1 MDAAMTTQS
10 AADVP
15 ETGGDCNEGKASQAV
30 SLPDAWRERFRDL
43 ITTHLRMDGAM
54 QQQAT
59 ELFSA
64 CYALLAPSIASF
76 GAPESPDDSERAW
89 SACILFVVRKLG
101 PAKAAEE
108 AAAGAGQ
115 ISPPG
120 SSRSQWPWFTL
131 SELLRATKL
140 TVVDFFKEIANFL
153 PRVSSVMQSAYG
165 DSWEQRLEVKEL
177 QANFVHAIVLFNH
190 YKKVHAELF
199 TSPAP
204 SSHPGMAPGS
214 APPPG
219 AAASQFS
226 REMRF
231 GWLLFLSIK
240 AHLLR
245 RFPDL
250 VTATN
255 AMLCTLVVLIVHVP
269 PSLRRFSFSDPVR
282 FPRRA
287 GRERLVDVVGSLCA
301 SYKAADGEVAAL
313 LERTHQLM
321 ERWLGRQATAN
332 ACEQQDAGELCTDRL
347 FLFEGLL
354 QDPALLPSVD
364 LVEGAYQE
372 AYVEAGDRALDER
385 MFLSGDS
392 QVIGAVSQLTAASS
406 VGAAKRSMPPPS
418 PLKSAPM
425 GAMNAPS
432 SPFASTMGAGGGGGG
447 AGGST
452 TITIAPFCS
461 PARSFLTRLGP
472 GGIGG
477 GGGGMGGAGGGGGGG
492 GGGVPGT
499 PISAAMSTAHW
510 LRTVVS
516 ASPAEPSL
524 DLLRFLHACDKD
536 VTGAVVTRTTLV
548 SHEIFAAVSQKKRA
562 AAATAATGGGA
573 GGGKGSPGEAG
584 GEKNGAGAGAA
595 GAGDAGKQG
604 GEPAAAGGGAGGSD
618 PADAALWAEQRRQE
632 TVKLYYRVLLRM
644 CTSESLRM
652 RSQNLTPL
660 LDNDRF
666 HRALLACS
674 AELVL
679 ASHKATAHT
688 FPAVLAPAG
697 VSAFD
702 MDKVME
708 GFVRYEEGLPGELK
722 RHLNACDERILESLA
737 WEKGSSLYVTV
748 VAARRHLLAE
758 VHRLQL
764 LPEGEEVAGLVGRGG
779 GGKGSGGEGEKGDGT
794 PESKASEAASPPA
807 KLSFAAFSPMKP
819 QDKRAFA
826 HLHASFT
833 TPFQRAS
840 AAASAPP
847 GESRSEMLFNQFCQ
861 KVLKL
866 AVVRVRSLCE
876 RLRLTAAVSEMVFRV
891 VEHAVEGEVQLLFCR
906 HLDQIILS
914 SVYGVCKVSQVA
926 VTFKDIIAQYRKLPH
941 CKPSVFRNVFI
952 DAKPPPADSASKEP
966 VPQHGDIIRFYN
978 EIFVPATKSFLLQLG
993 QGASAAGGGGGAGG
1007 GAAGGGGGAGGVG
1020 ERGAG
1025 HGGGL
1030 LRSPLIHSSPALAH
1044 FQQHQQSPSSVPG
1057 ASPRRV
1063 SSRHNVYVSPLPTS
1077 RMEALLASPHRQL
1090 SAQLSTQLLG
1100 GGLSADPFAS
1110 PSRHLAAI
1118 NQRISSTRRLGR
1130 LDFSDAM
1137 DVDASRASSITPP
1150 PPTPVAPIA
1159 APLAATT
1166 AAAAATTA
1174 ASTAPVSAAAT
1185 TAPVPAPVA
1194 AAVNGDDASATP
1206 AAAVDAGSP
1215 SLDSGRPPLP
1225 PAAAASVAAPGSA
1238 PAIPV
1243 PVAAPAAAPAAA
1255 GVAGAAAGA
1264 FPVNGTEAAD
1274 IAEQAAEYA
1283 VGNSAGNGEAGQL
1296 SYSSGAATMGVES
1309 GPMGVGSAAMG
1320 AGMGVEMGVGSAGAV
1335 DGSWWQQQSAQ
1346 QQGQQQQEQQQQ
1358 VQQQQEQQGQYI
1370 QGPGQEGQSGQY
1382 MQQEYVGGHQ
1392 GEQQWQPQQQQYQ
1405 QQQPLQQQQHP
1416 QQQYQDQQQQQQQE
1430 QYHYQ

>member
-1 MDAAMTTQS
+1 MTAAQSPTDAQGA
-10 AADVP
+10 
-15 ETGGDCNEGKASQAV
+15 GGDYVVGKTSQAV

-54 QQQAT
+54 QQQAM

-64 CYALLAPSIASF
+64 CYALLAPSLASF

-89 SACILFVVRKLG
+89 SACVLFVVRKLG

-108 AAAGAGQ
+108 AAARAGE
-115 ISPPG
+115 IAPPG

-153 PRVSSVMQSAYG
+153 PRVSPVMQAAYG
-165 DSWEQRLEVKEL
+165 DLWEQRLEVKEL

-190 YKKVHAELF
+190 YKKVFAELF
-199 TSPAP
+199 ISSPPPSLPSGAPAP
-204 SSHPGMAPGS
+204 P
-214 APPPG
+214 
-219 AAASQFS
+219 AAAATSQFS

-282 FPRRA
+282 FSRRA

-301 SYKAADGEVAAL
+301 SYKAAEGEVSAL
-313 LERTHQLM
+313 LDRTQQLM
-321 ERWLGRQATAN
+321 ARCLTRQAA
-332 ACEQQDAGELCTDRL
+332 AASCEQHDAGELCPDRL

-354 QDPALLPSVD
+354 QDAAALPSVD

-385 MFLSGDS
+385 MFLSGDGQVIGAVS
-392 QVIGAVSQLTAASS
+392 QLTAATSAKAGDRALDERMFLSGDGQVIGAVSQLTAATSVAAAKVSGTERYCVAQSGICHQMLSGDRQVIGAVSQLTAAST
-406 VGAAKRSMPPPS
+406 VGAF
-418 PLKSAPM
+418 SAPT

-432 SPFASTMGAGGGGGG
+432 SPFASGMGAGGGAGGEG
-447 AGGST
+447 RGGGST

-472 GGIGG
+472 GGMGG
-477 GGGGMGGAGGGGGGG
+477 TGGTGAGGGGGGG
-492 GGGVPGT
+492 GMGVPQT

-548 SHEIFAAVSQKKRA
+548 SHEIFSAVSQKKRA
-562 AAATAATGGGA
+562 AAAAAAAGAAGG
-573 GGGKGSPGEAG
+573 GGGKGAAGEAG
-584 GEKNGAGAGAA
+584 GEKNGTGA
-595 GAGDAGKQG
+595 GAGDAGKQADG
-604 GEPAAAGGGAGGSD
+604 DAAAGGGGGGAGGGSE
-618 PADAALWAEQRRQE
+618 PAEAALWAEQRRQE

-644 CTSESLRM
+644 CTSESLRIN
-652 RSQNLTPL
+652 SQNLTPL

-679 ASHKATAHT
+679 ASHKATAHA

-758 VHRLQL
+758 VRRLQL
-764 LPEGEEVAGLVGRGG
+764 LPEGEEGLVGRLMGRGVGGKGG
-779 GGKGSGGEGEKGDGT
+779 GGDGERGDGT
-794 PESKASEAASPPA
+794 PESKGSDEAQASFP
-807 KLSFAAFSPMKP
+807 AFSPMKP
-819 QDKRAFA
+819 QNKREFA
-826 HLHASFT
+826 HLHSSFT

-840 AAASAPP
+840 AAAAPP

-966 VPQHGDIIRFYN
+966 IPQHGDIIRFYNEIFIPAAKSFLLHLGFIVPFSPCFLSSLSTSSPPPPPCPPHQPIPQHGDIIRFYN
-978 EIFVPATKSFLLQLG
+978 EIFVPATKSFLLHLG
-993 QGASAAGGGGGAGG
+993 HGASTAG
-1007 GAAGGGGGAGGVG
+1007 GAAGGAG
-1020 ERGAG
+1020 ERGGG
-1025 HGGGL
+1025 HGGSMF
-1030 LRSPLIHSSPALAH
+1030 RSPLVHSSPALAH
-1044 FQQHQQSPSSVPG
+1044 FQQHQQSPSSVPGASPRRVSSRHNVYVSPLPTSRQHQQSPSSVPGASPRRVSSRHNVYVSPLPTSRQHQQSPSSVPG

-1110 PSRHLAAI
+1110 PSRHIAAI
-1118 NQRISSTRRLGR
+1118 NQRISS
-1130 LDFSDAM
+1130 
-1137 DVDASRASSITPP
+1137 SR
-1150 PPTPVAPIA
+1150 
-1159 APLAATT
+1159 
-1166 AAAAATTA
+1166 
-1174 ASTAPVSAAAT
+1174 
-1185 TAPVPAPVA
+1185 
-1194 AAVNGDDASATP
+1194 
-1206 AAAVDAGSP
+1206 
-1215 SLDSGRPPLP
+1215 
-1225 PAAAASVAAPGSA
+1225 
-1238 PAIPV
+1238 
-1243 PVAAPAAAPAAA
+1243 
-1255 GVAGAAAGA
+1255 
-1264 FPVNGTEAAD
+1264 
-1274 IAEQAAEYA
+1274 
-1283 VGNSAGNGEAGQL
+1283 
-1296 SYSSGAATMGVES
+1296 
-1309 GPMGVGSAAMG
+1309 
-1320 AGMGVEMGVGSAGAV
+1320 
-1335 DGSWWQQQSAQ
+1335 
-1346 QQGQQQQEQQQQ
+1346 
-1358 VQQQQEQQGQYI
+1358 
-1370 QGPGQEGQSGQY
+1370 
-1382 MQQEYVGGHQ
+1382 
-1392 GEQQWQPQQQQYQ
+1392 
-1405 QQQPLQQQQHP
+1405 
-1416 QQQYQDQQQQQQQE
+1416 
-1430 QYHYQ
+1430 

>member
-1 MDAAMTTQS
+1 MTAAQSPTDAQGA
-10 AADVP
+10 
-15 ETGGDCNEGKASQAV
+15 GGDYVVGKTSQAV
-30 SLPDAWRERFRDL
+30 SLPDAWRERFSDL
-43 ITTHLRMDGAM
+43 ITTRLRMDGAMQQQFMNLFSAFHQSAELVDFPRALPPFPAFQTHLRMDGAMQQQGMELFSAFHPLAQLILFLPRTHLRMDGAM
-54 QQQAT
+54 QQQAM

-64 CYALLAPSIASF
+64 CYALLAPSLASF

-89 SACILFVVRKLG
+89 SACVLFVVRKLG

-108 AAAGAGQ
+108 AAARAGQ
-115 ISPPG
+115 IAPPG

-153 PRVSSVMQSAYG
+153 PRVSPVMQAAYG
-165 DSWEQRLEVKEL
+165 DLWEQRLEVKEL

-190 YKKVHAELF
+190 YKKVFAELF
-199 TSPAP
+199 ISSPPPSLPSGAPAP
-204 SSHPGMAPGS
+204 P
-214 APPPG
+214 
-219 AAASQFS
+219 AAAATSQFS

-282 FPRRA
+282 FSRRA

-301 SYKAADGEVAAL
+301 SYKAAEGEVSAL
-313 LERTHQLM
+313 LDRTQQLM
-321 ERWLGRQATAN
+321 ARCLTRQAA
-332 ACEQQDAGELCTDRL
+332 AASCEQHDAGELCPDRL

-354 QDPALLPSVD
+354 QDAAALPSVD

-385 MFLSGDS
+385 MFLSGDGQVIGAVS
-392 QVIGAVSQLTAASS
+392 QLTAATSAKAGDRALDERMFLSGDGQVIGAVSQLTAATSVAAAKVSGTERYCVAQSGICHQMLSGDRQVIGAVSQLTAAST
-406 VGAAKRSMPPPS
+406 VGAF
-418 PLKSAPM
+418 SAPT

-432 SPFASTMGAGGGGGG
+432 SPFASGMGAGGEGRG
-447 AGGST
+447 GGST

-472 GGIGG
+472 GGMGG
-477 GGGGMGGAGGGGGGG
+477 TGGTGAGGGGGGG
-492 GGGVPGT
+492 GMGVPQT

-548 SHEIFAAVSQKKRA
+548 SHEIFSAVSQKKRA
-562 AAATAATGGGA
+562 AAAAAAAGAAGG
-573 GGGKGSPGEAG
+573 GGGKGAAGEAG
-584 GEKNGAGAGAA
+584 GEKNGTGA
-595 GAGDAGKQG
+595 GAGDAGKQADG
-604 GEPAAAGGGAGGSD
+604 DAAAGGGGGGAGGGSE
-618 PADAALWAEQRRQE
+618 PAEAALWAEQRRQE

-644 CTSESLRM
+644 CTSESLRIN
-652 RSQNLTPL
+652 SQNLTPL

-679 ASHKATAHT
+679 ASHKATAHA

-737 WEKGSSLYVTV
+737 WEKGSSL
-748 VAARRHLLAE
+748 
-758 VHRLQL
+758 
-764 LPEGEEVAGLVGRGG
+764 
-779 GGKGSGGEGEKGDGT
+779 
-794 PESKASEAASPPA
+794 
-807 KLSFAAFSPMKP
+807 
-819 QDKRAFA
+819 
-826 HLHASFT
+826 
-833 TPFQRAS
+833 PFQRAS
-840 AAASAPP
+840 AAAAPP

-966 VPQHGDIIRFYN
+966 IPQHGYIIRFYNEIFIPAAKSFLLHLGLGASSPLQHTHFVPFPCYLYPSLSSLPLSPPSFTPAHPPAWRHHSPIPQHGDIIRFYN
-978 EIFVPATKSFLLQLG
+978 EIFVPATKSFLLHLG
-993 QGASAAGGGGGAGG
+993 HGASTAG
-1007 GAAGGGGGAGGVG
+1007 GAAGGAG
-1020 ERGAG
+1020 ERGGG
-1025 HGGGL
+1025 HGGSMF
-1030 LRSPLIHSSPALAH
+1030 RSPLVHSSPALAH

-1100 GGLSADPFAS
+1100 GGLSADPFVSIPFSHPFLPSSPLLVHQMEALLASPHRQLSAQLSTQLLGGGLSADPFAS
-1110 PSRHLAAI
+1110 PSRHIAAI
-1118 NQRISSTRRLGR
+1118 NQRISS
-1130 LDFSDAM
+1130 
-1137 DVDASRASSITPP
+1137 SR
-1150 PPTPVAPIA
+1150 
-1159 APLAATT
+1159 
-1166 AAAAATTA
+1166 
-1174 ASTAPVSAAAT
+1174 
-1185 TAPVPAPVA
+1185 
-1194 AAVNGDDASATP
+1194 
-1206 AAAVDAGSP
+1206 
-1215 SLDSGRPPLP
+1215 
-1225 PAAAASVAAPGSA
+1225 
-1238 PAIPV
+1238 
-1243 PVAAPAAAPAAA
+1243 
-1255 GVAGAAAGA
+1255 
-1264 FPVNGTEAAD
+1264 
-1274 IAEQAAEYA
+1274 
-1283 VGNSAGNGEAGQL
+1283 
-1296 SYSSGAATMGVES
+1296 
-1309 GPMGVGSAAMG
+1309 
-1320 AGMGVEMGVGSAGAV
+1320 
-1335 DGSWWQQQSAQ
+1335 
-1346 QQGQQQQEQQQQ
+1346 
-1358 VQQQQEQQGQYI
+1358 
-1370 QGPGQEGQSGQY
+1370 
-1382 MQQEYVGGHQ
+1382 
-1392 GEQQWQPQQQQYQ
+1392 
-1405 QQQPLQQQQHP
+1405 
-1416 QQQYQDQQQQQQQE
+1416 
-1430 QYHYQ
+1430 

>member
-1 MDAAMTTQS
+1 MDAPMAMTQS
-10 AADVP
+10 PTDAQGA
-15 ETGGDCNEGKASQAV
+15 GGDYIEGKTSTAV

-54 QQQAT
+54 QQQAM

-64 CYALLAPSIASF
+64 CYALLAPSLASF

-89 SACILFVVRKLG
+89 SACVLFVVRKLG

-108 AAAGAGQ
+108 AAARAGQ
-115 ISPPG
+115 IALPG

-153 PRVSSVMQSAYG
+153 PRVSPVMQAAYG
-165 DSWEQRLEVKEL
+165 DLWEQRLES
-177 QANFVHAIVLFNH
+177 F
-190 YKKVHAELF
+190 
-199 TSPAP
+199 SPP
-204 SSHPGMAPGS
+204 SSIL
-214 APPPG
+214 APP
-219 AAASQFS
+219 
-226 REMRF
+226 
-231 GWLLFLSIK
+231 
-240 AHLLR
+240 
-245 RFPDL
+245 
-250 VTATN
+250 
-255 AMLCTLVVLIVHVP
+255 LIPP
-269 PSLRRFSFSDPVR
+269 PSHSSSLSFLLPLIPPPSARRAGRGRLVDVVGLLCASYKAAECKVSALLDCSQHLMSRCLPSSTRLSPLPTARRAGRERLVDVVGSLCAIYKAAEGER
-282 FPRRA
+282 CLSVSLSHWCLSSPCSPLFPPTARRA

-301 SYKAADGEVAAL
+301 SYKAAEGEVSALLDRTQQLMARCLARQAAL
-313 LERTHQLM
+313 
-321 ERWLGRQATAN
+321 G
-332 ACEQQDAGELCTDRL
+332 ACEQHDAADLCPDRL

-354 QDPALLPSVD
+354 QDAAALPSVD

-385 MFLSGDS
+385 MFLSGDG
-392 QVIGAVSQLTAASS
+392 QVIGAVSQLTAATS
-406 VGAAKRSMPPPS
+406 VAAAKRSMPPPS
-418 PLKSAPM
+418 PLKSAPT
-425 GAMNAPS
+425 GAMNALS
-432 SPFASTMGAGGGGGG
+432 SPFASAMGAGGGAGGEG
-447 AGGST
+447 RGGGST

-472 GGIGG
+472 GG
-477 GGGGMGGAGGGGGGG
+477 MGGTGGTGGGGGGG
-492 GGGVPGT
+492 GGGMGVPQT

-562 AAATAATGGGA
+562 AAAAAAAGTGGG
-573 GGGKGSPGEAG
+573 GGGKGAAGEAG
-584 GEKNGAGAGAA
+584 GEKNGAGAGA
-595 GAGDAGKQG
+595 GDAGKQAE
-604 GEPAAAGGGAGGSD
+604 GEPAAAGGAGGGSE
-618 PADAALWAEQRRQE
+618 PAEAALWAEQRRQE

-644 CTSESLRM
+644 CTSESLCIN
-652 RSQNLTPL
+652 SLNLTPL

-679 ASHKATAHT
+679 ASHKATAHA

-758 VHRLQL
+758 VKRLQL
-764 LPEGEEVAGLVGRGG
+764 LPEGEEGLVGRLVGRG
-779 GGKGSGGEGEKGDGT
+779 AGGKGSGGDGEKGDGT
-794 PESKASEAASPPA
+794 PEKGSDEASPPA
-807 KLSFAAFSPMKP
+807 QASFPAFSPMKP
-819 QDKRAFA
+819 QNKREFA
-826 HLHASFT
+826 HLHSSFT

-840 AAASAPP
+840 AAAAPP

-952 DAKPPPADSASKEP
+952 DAKPPPADSASKE
-966 VPQHGDIIRFYN
+966 
-978 EIFVPATKSFLLQLG
+978 SFLLHLG
-993 QGASAAGGGGGAGG
+993 HGASTGGGAGG
-1007 GAAGGGGGAGGVG
+1007 GAGGAG
-1020 ERGAG
+1020 ERGGG
-1025 HGGGL
+1025 HGGSMF
-1030 LRSPLIHSSPALAH
+1030 RSPLVHSSPALAH

-1100 GGLSADPFAS
+1100 GGLSGDPFAS
-1110 PSRHLAAI
+1110 PSRHIEAI
-1118 NQRISSTRRLGR
+1118 NQRISRAKRFGR
-1130 LDFSDAM
+1130 LDFSEAM

-1150 PPTPVAPIA
+1150 PPTPIA
-1159 APLAATT
+1159 TL
-1166 AAAAATTA
+1166 
-1174 ASTAPVSAAAT
+1174 
-1185 TAPVPAPVA
+1185 
-1194 AAVNGDDASATP
+1194 G
-1206 AAAVDAGSP
+1206 
-1215 SLDSGRPPLP
+1215 
-1225 PAAAASVAAPGSA
+1225 
-1238 PAIPV
+1238 
-1243 PVAAPAAAPAAA
+1243 
-1255 GVAGAAAGA
+1255 
-1264 FPVNGTEAAD
+1264 
-1274 IAEQAAEYA
+1274 
-1283 VGNSAGNGEAGQL
+1283 
-1296 SYSSGAATMGVES
+1296 
-1309 GPMGVGSAAMG
+1309 
-1320 AGMGVEMGVGSAGAV
+1320 
-1335 DGSWWQQQSAQ
+1335 
-1346 QQGQQQQEQQQQ
+1346 QQGMRWAVEA
-1358 VQQQQEQQGQYI
+1358 
-1370 QGPGQEGQSGQY
+1370 
-1382 MQQEYVGGHQ
+1382 
-1392 GEQQWQPQQQQYQ
+1392 
-1405 QQQPLQQQQHP
+1405 
-1416 QQQYQDQQQQQQQE
+1416 
-1430 QYHYQ
+1430 

>member
-10 AADVP
+10 PTDAQGA
-15 ETGGDCNEGKASQAV
+15 GGDYIEGKASQAV

-64 CYALLAPSIASF
+64 FHSFALLQPHLPSPAPSAFPALPYPSAHGRCNAAAGNGALLRLPLGNPTHLSPHAPSTFSPSPPCAQTHLRNAAAGHGALLRRPSISLTHVHTHLRMDGAMQQQAMELFSACYALLAPSLASF

-89 SACILFVVRKLG
+89 SACVLFVVRKLG

-108 AAAGAGQ
+108 AAARAGQ
-115 ISPPG
+115 IAPPG

-131 SELLRATKL
+131 SELLRSTKL

-153 PRVSSVMQSAYG
+153 PRVSPVMQAAYG
-165 DSWEQRLEVKEL
+165 DLWEQRLEVKEL

-190 YKKVHAELF
+190 YKKMFAELF
-199 TSPAP
+199 ISSPPPSLPSGAPAP
-204 SSHPGMAPGS
+204 PTA
-214 APPPG
+214 

-282 FPRRA
+282 FSRRA

-301 SYKAADGEVAAL
+301 SYKAAEGEVSSL
-313 LERTHQLM
+313 LERTQQLM
-321 ERWLGRQATAN
+321 TRCLARQAAPAT
-332 ACEQQDAGELCTDRL
+332 CEQHDAADLCPDRL

-354 QDPALLPSVD
+354 QDAAALPSVD

-385 MFLSGDS
+385 MFLSGDG

-406 VGAAKRSMPPPS
+406 AKVIGAVSQLTAATSMGAVKVSGTERYCVAQSGVCHQMLSGDRQVIEAVSQLTVGALSLAHPNGQRSMPPPS
-418 PLKSAPM
+418 PLKSAPT

-432 SPFASTMGAGGGGGG
+432 SPFASAMGAGGGAGGEG
-447 AGGST
+447 RGGGST

-477 GGGGMGGAGGGGGGG
+477 TGGTGGG
-492 GGGVPGT
+492 GGGVGGGMGVPQT

-524 DLLRFLHACDKD
+524 DLLWFLHACDKD

-548 SHEIFAAVSQKKRA
+548 SHEIFSAVSQKKRA
-562 AAATAATGGGA
+562 AAAAGAAGG
-573 GGGKGSPGEAG
+573 GGGKGAAGEAG
-584 GEKNGAGAGAA
+584 GEKNGAGAGV
-595 GAGDAGKQG
+595 GDAGKQTD
-604 GEPAAAGGGAGGSD
+604 GESAAGGGGGGSE
-618 PADAALWAEQRRQE
+618 AAEAALWAEQRRQE

-644 CTSESLRM
+644 CTSESLRIN
-652 RSQNLTPL
+652 SQNLTPL

-679 ASHKATAHT
+679 ASHKATAHA

-758 VHRLQL
+758 VRRLQL
-764 LPEGEEVAGLVGRGG
+764 LPEGELGLVVGRGA
-779 GGKGSGGEGEKGDGT
+779 GGKGSGGDGEKGDGT
-794 PESKASEAASPPA
+794 PESKGSDEASPPA
-807 KLSFAAFSPMKP
+807 QASFPAFSPMKP
-819 QDKRAFA
+819 QNKREFA
-826 HLHASFT
+826 HLHSSFT

-840 AAASAPP
+840 AAAAPP

-966 VPQHGDIIRFYN
+966 IPQHGDIIRFYN
-978 EIFVPATKSFLLQLG
+978 EIFVPATKSFLLHLG
-993 QGASAAGGGGGAGG
+993 HGASTAGGAGG
-1007 GAAGGGGGAGGVG
+1007 GAG
-1020 ERGAG
+1020 ERGGG
-1025 HGGGL
+1025 HGGSMF
-1030 LRSPLIHSSPALAH
+1030 RSPLVHSSPALAH

-1110 PSRHLAAI
+1110 PSRHIAAI
-1118 NQRISSTRRLGR
+1118 NQRISS
-1130 LDFSDAM
+1130 
-1137 DVDASRASSITPP
+1137 SR
-1150 PPTPVAPIA
+1150 
-1159 APLAATT
+1159 
-1166 AAAAATTA
+1166 
-1174 ASTAPVSAAAT
+1174 
-1185 TAPVPAPVA
+1185 
-1194 AAVNGDDASATP
+1194 
-1206 AAAVDAGSP
+1206 
-1215 SLDSGRPPLP
+1215 
-1225 PAAAASVAAPGSA
+1225 
-1238 PAIPV
+1238 
-1243 PVAAPAAAPAAA
+1243 
-1255 GVAGAAAGA
+1255 
-1264 FPVNGTEAAD
+1264 
-1274 IAEQAAEYA
+1274 
-1283 VGNSAGNGEAGQL
+1283 
-1296 SYSSGAATMGVES
+1296 
-1309 GPMGVGSAAMG
+1309 
-1320 AGMGVEMGVGSAGAV
+1320 
-1335 DGSWWQQQSAQ
+1335 
-1346 QQGQQQQEQQQQ
+1346 
-1358 VQQQQEQQGQYI
+1358 
-1370 QGPGQEGQSGQY
+1370 
-1382 MQQEYVGGHQ
+1382 
-1392 GEQQWQPQQQQYQ
+1392 
-1405 QQQPLQQQQHP
+1405 
-1416 QQQYQDQQQQQQQE
+1416 
-1430 QYHYQ
+1430 

>member
-1 MDAAMTTQS
+1 MDAAMTAAQS
-10 AADVP
+10 PTDAQGA
-15 ETGGDCNEGKASQAV
+15 GGDYIVGKTSQAV

-54 QQQAT
+54 QQQAM

-64 CYALLAPSIASF
+64 CYALLAPSLASF

-89 SACILFVVRKLG
+89 SACVLFVVRKLG

-108 AAAGAGQ
+108 AAARAGQ
-115 ISPPG
+115 IALPG

-153 PRVSSVMQSAYG
+153 PRVSPVMQAAYG
-165 DSWEQRLEVKEL
+165 DLWEQRLEVKEL

-190 YKKVHAELF
+190 YKKVFAELF
-199 TSPAP
+199 ISSPPPSLPSGAPAP
-204 SSHPGMAPGS
+204 PA
-214 APPPG
+214 A

-282 FPRRA
+282 FSRRA

-301 SYKAADGEVAAL
+301 SYKAAEGEVSAL
-313 LERTHQLM
+313 LDRTQQLM
-321 ERWLGRQATAN
+321 ARCLARQAAP
-332 ACEQQDAGELCTDRL
+332 ASCEQHDAGELCPDRL

-354 QDPALLPSVD
+354 QDAAALPSVD

-385 MFLSGDS
+385 MFLSGDGQVIGAVS
-392 QVIGAVSQLTAASS
+392 QLTAATSAKAGDRALDERMFLSGDGQVIGAVSQLTAATSVAAAKVSGTERYCVAQSGVCHQMLSGDRQVIGAVSQLTAAST
-406 VGAAKRSMPPPS
+406 VGAF
-418 PLKSAPM
+418 SAPT

-432 SPFASTMGAGGGGGG
+432 SPFASAMGAGGGAGGEG
-447 AGGST
+447 RGGGST

-461 PARSFLTRLGP
+461 PARSFLTRLVP
-472 GGIGG
+472 
-477 GGGGMGGAGGGGGGG
+477 GGMGGTGGTGAGGGGGGG
-492 GGGVPGT
+492 GMGVPQT

-548 SHEIFAAVSQKKRA
+548 SHEIFSAVSQKKRA
-562 AAATAATGGGA
+562 AAAAAAAGAAGG
-573 GGGKGSPGEAG
+573 GGGKGAAGEAG
-584 GEKNGAGAGAA
+584 GEKNGTGAGA
-595 GAGDAGKQG
+595 GAGDAGKQADG
-604 GEPAAAGGGAGGSD
+604 DAAAGGGGGGAGGGSE
-618 PADAALWAEQRRQE
+618 PAEAALWAEQRRQE

-644 CTSESLRM
+644 CTSESLRIN
-652 RSQNLTPL
+652 SQNLTPL

-679 ASHKATAHT
+679 ASHKATAHA

-748 VAARRHLLAE
+748 VVARRHLLAE
-758 VHRLQL
+758 VRRLQL
-764 LPEGEEVAGLVGRGG
+764 LPEGEEGLVGRLVGRGAGGKGG
-779 GGKGSGGEGEKGDGT
+779 GGDGEKGDGT
-794 PESKASEAASPPA
+794 PESKGSDEASPPA
-807 KLSFAAFSPMKP
+807 QASFPAFSPMKP
-819 QDKRAFA
+819 QNKREFA
-826 HLHASFT
+826 HLHSSFT

-840 AAASAPP
+840 AAAAPP

-966 VPQHGDIIRFYN
+966 IPQHGDIIRFYN
-978 EIFVPATKSFLLQLG
+978 EIFVPATKSFLLHLG
-993 QGASAAGGGGGAGG
+993 HGASTAGGAGG
-1007 GAAGGGGGAGGVG
+1007 GAG
-1020 ERGAG
+1020 ERGGG
-1025 HGGGL
+1025 HGGSMF
-1030 LRSPLIHSSPALAH
+1030 RSPLVHSSPALAH

-1110 PSRHLAAI
+1110 PSRHIAAI
-1118 NQRISSTRRLGR
+1118 NQRISSSRRLGR

-1137 DVDASRASSITPP
+1137 DEIPQVPMLQQVSRQQRMQW
-1150 PPTPVAPIA
+1150 
-1159 APLAATT
+1159 
-1166 AAAAATTA
+1166 
-1174 ASTAPVSAAAT
+1174 
-1185 TAPVPAPVA
+1185 
-1194 AAVNGDDASATP
+1194 AV
-1206 AAAVDAGSP
+1206 
-1215 SLDSGRPPLP
+1215 
-1225 PAAAASVAAPGSA
+1225 
-1238 PAIPV
+1238 
-1243 PVAAPAAAPAAA
+1243 
-1255 GVAGAAAGA
+1255 
-1264 FPVNGTEAAD
+1264 
-1274 IAEQAAEYA
+1274 
-1283 VGNSAGNGEAGQL
+1283 
-1296 SYSSGAATMGVES
+1296 
-1309 GPMGVGSAAMG
+1309 
-1320 AGMGVEMGVGSAGAV
+1320 
-1335 DGSWWQQQSAQ
+1335 
-1346 QQGQQQQEQQQQ
+1346 QQETGRDRWQCH
-1358 VQQQQEQQGQYI
+1358 QEQRLW
-1370 QGPGQEGQSGQY
+1370 ELR
-1382 MQQEYVGGHQ
+1382 V
-1392 GEQQWQPQQQQYQ
+1392 QP
-1405 QQQPLQQQQHP
+1405 
-1416 QQQYQDQQQQQQQE
+1416 
-1430 QYHYQ
+1430 